1 MKEGLLTMKI
11 GLVTFYYAHH
21 YGAQLQAYA
30 LMKAIEKQPLE
41 NGSNEST
48 EANASYPSC
57 EIVDYVRP
65 DTIEASK
72 VFQKM
77 NSLRGVLRSA
87 HSLLHYTALKRR
99 YDRFSDFIKENMDLS
114 TNSYRSPQSLFDAP
128 PSYDLFV
135 CGSDQ
140 IWNPAIYPG
149 NQFDPSFFMTFTQAP
164 KVSYAPSFGI
174 SSIPEKNQTELTSY
188 LNSFKA
194 LSVREYEGADIIKS
208 LVHKEAP
215 VVLDPTLLLTD
226 KEWSTLTSDAKPSEP
241 YMLCYFVTLT
251 QSYIDY
257 IKDIKKATGL
267 KAIWLCGNRK
277 GPSGFEKVM
286 DAGPSE
292 FLSLFKHASF
302 VCTNSFHGT
311 VFSVIFG
318 REFVCF
324 SNHYQYDSIEA
335 GSNMLNSRV
344 FTLLDKLGLADRL
357 IPLDIESSIND
368 VIKGFKPLDY
378 ERVSL
383 GLEEERKASFAFL
396 KEAINNP
403 TINQ

>member
-1 MKEGLLTMKI
+1 MKI

-30 LMKAIEKQPLE
+30 LMRSIEKS
-41 NGSNEST
+41 G
-48 EANASYPSC
+48 AHC
-57 EIVDYVRP
+57 DIIDYVRP
-65 DTIEASK
+65 DTLEASK
-72 VFQKM
+72 VFQKIT
-77 NSLRGVLRSA
+77 SLRGFLRSV
-87 HSLLHYTALKRR
+87 HSLLHYPSLKRR
-99 YDRFSDFIKENMDLS
+99 YDRFTSFIHDHMQLS
-114 TNSYRSPQSLFDAP
+114 TEVYRTPESLVKTP
-128 PSYDLFV
+128 PIYDMFI

-149 NQFDPSFFMTFTQAP
+149 NTFDPTFFMTFTQAP

-174 SSIPEKNQTELTSY
+174 SSIPTENQEELRGY
-188 LNSFKA
+188 LSQFQS
-194 LSVREYEGADIIKS
+194 LSVREYEGAAIIKS
-208 LVHKEAP
+208 LIDKDAA
-215 VVLDPTLLLTD
+215 VVLDPTLLLTFE
-226 KEWSTLTSDAKPSEP
+226 EWDGLTNDSSIDEP

-251 QSYIDY
+251 QSYIDH
-257 IKDIKKATGL
+257 ILEIKKTTGL

-277 GPSGFEKVM
+277 GPNGFDKIL

-292 FLSLFKHASF
+292 FLTLFKHASF

-357 IPLDIESSIND
+357 VPLNIQSTIKE
-368 VIKGFKPLDY
+368 VIDSFKPLDY
-378 ERVSL
+378 ERVL
-383 GLEEERKASFAFL
+383 VGLEEERKASLAFL
-396 KEAINNP
+396 KEAINSP
-403 TINQ
+403 TISQ

>member
-1 MKEGLLTMKI
+1 MKI

-30 LMKAIEKQPLE
+30 LMKAIEKQPF
-41 NGSNEST
+41 GESS
-48 EANASYPSC
+48 SYVDSPSDTLYPVC

-65 DTIEASK
+65 DTIEASN
-72 VFQKM
+72 VFQKIT
-77 NSLRGVLRSA
+77 SLRGILRSV
-87 HSLLHYTALKRR
+87 HSLLHYTSLKRR
-99 YDRFSDFIKENMDLS
+99 YDRFSNFIMQNMQLS
-114 TNSYRSPQSLFDAP
+114 ASSYRTPQSLIDSP
-128 PSYDLFV
+128 PNYDLFV

-140 IWNPAIYPG
+140 VWNPAIYPG

-174 SSIPEKNQTELTSY
+174 SSIPEQHKEELKGY
-188 LNSFKA
+188 LHSFKA
-194 LSVREYEGADIIKS
+194 LSVREYEGADIIK
-208 LVHKEAP
+208 LLTDKEAP
-215 VVLDPTLLLTD
+215 VVLDPTLLLTAQ
-226 KEWSTLTSDAKPSEP
+226 EWSELTSGEPSEEP
-241 YMLCYFVTLT
+241 YLLCYFVTLT
-251 QSYIDY
+251 QSYIDH
-257 IKDIKKATGL
+257 IKAIKKSTGL

-277 GPSGFEKVM
+277 GPNGFKKIM

-292 FLSLFKHASF
+292 FLSLFKYASF

-324 SNHYQYDSIEA
+324 SNHYQYNTVEA

-357 IPLDIESSIND
+357 IPLNLEASIND

-378 ERVSL
+378 ERVTL

-396 KEAINNP
+396 KVAITSP
-403 TINQ
+403 TMSQ

>member
-1 MKEGLLTMKI
+1 MKI

-30 LMKAIEKQPLE
+30 LMKSISK
-41 NGSNEST
+41 SS
-48 EANASYPSC
+48 EAVEC
-57 EIVDYVRP
+57 DIVDYVRP
-65 DTIEASK
+65 DTIIASN
-72 VFQKM
+72 VFQPIR
-77 NSLRGVLRSA
+77 SLRGIVRSA
-87 HSLLHYTALKRR
+87 HSALHYPALQRR
-99 YDRFSDFIKENMDLS
+99 YTRFNGFIKEHMQLS
-114 TNSYRSPQSLFDAP
+114 KESYRTPEELLTNP
-128 PSYDLFV
+128 PNYDMYV

-149 NQFDPSFFMTFTQAP
+149 NNFDPSFFMTFTDAP
-164 KVSYAPSFGI
+164 KISYAPSFGI
-174 SSIPEKNQTELTSY
+174 SSIPEKNQEELKGY
-188 LNSFKA
+188 LNTFSA
-194 LSVREYEGADIIKS
+194 LSVREYEGADIISS
-208 LVHKEAP
+208 LTDKKAS
-215 VVLDPTLLLTD
+215 VVLDPTLLLT
-226 KEWSTLTSDAKPSEP
+226 KEEWDELTAPPEENEP
-241 YMLCYFVTLT
+241 YLLCYFVTLT
-251 QSYIDY
+251 QSYIDH
-257 IKDIKKATGL
+257 IQKIKKATGL

-277 GPSGFEKVM
+277 GPKGFKKVL

-292 FLSLFKHASF
+292 FLSLFKHADF

-357 IPLDIESSIND
+357 IPVDSKDSILDL
-368 VIKGFKPLDY
+368 IKKFKPLDY
-378 ERVSL
+378 NKVAL
-383 GLEEERKASFAFL
+383 GLAQERADSLAFL

-403 TINQ
+403 TTIQ

>member
-1 MKEGLLTMKI
+1 MKI

-30 LMKAIEKQPLE
+30 LMKSITSSSETADCDI
-41 NGSNEST
+41 
-48 EANASYPSC
+48 
-57 EIVDYVRP
+57 IDYVRP
-65 DTIEASK
+65 DTIIASN
-72 VFQKM
+72 VFQPIR
-77 NSLRGVLRSA
+77 SVRGVVRSL
-87 HSLLHYTALKRR
+87 HSALHYPALQRR
-99 YDRFSDFIKENMDLS
+99 YTRFNQFIKDHMHLS
-114 TNSYRSPQSLFDAP
+114 KEVYRTPESVLAAP
-128 PSYDLFV
+128 PTYDMYV

-140 IWNPAIYPG
+140 IWNPVIYPG
-149 NQFDPSFFMTFTQAP
+149 NNFDPTFFMTFTNAP

-174 SSIPEKNQTELTSY
+174 SSIPERNREELIGY
-188 LNSFKA
+188 LNTFNA

-208 LVHKEAP
+208 LTGKEAS

-226 KEWSTLTSDAKPSEP
+226 KEWDELTTEPTENEP

-251 QSYIDY
+251 QSYIDQIRK
-257 IKDIKKATGL
+257 IKEATGL

-277 GPSGFEKVM
+277 GPQGFKKIL

-292 FLSLFKHASF
+292 FLTLFKHADF

-324 SNHYQYDSIEA
+324 SNHYQYSSIEA

-357 IPLDIESSIND
+357 IPVDSQDSILD
-368 VIKGFKPLDY
+368 VIKKFKPLDY
-378 ERVSL
+378 DQVSL
-383 GLEEERKASFAFL
+383 GLAQEREASLAFL
-396 KEAINNP
+396 SAAINNP
-403 TINQ
+403 TTIQ